1 MGSQGSVAMSY
12 STQIPM
18 QKNFYSEKSVGGSL
32 ALNVCPIRDGIF
44 NITLPF
50 LVA

>member
-12 STQIPM
+12 STQSSM
-18 QKNFYSEKSVGGSL
+18 QKSFYSEKAVGGSL
-32 ALNVCPIRDGIF
+32 ALNVCSIRDENF